1 MDLEGILTA
10 VSTVGFPIVC
20 TGALFWQ
27 LSKEQENHKVEM
39 NALKDVITQNTIA
52 LTELREK
59 LDEKL

>member
-1 MDLEGILTA
+1 MDLQGILTA

-27 LSKEQENHKVEM
+27 LKNEQDNHKEEM

-52 LTELREK
+52 ITELKEK
-59 LDEKL
+59 INDKF